1 MLDGMTAKQIVII
14 GGGQSGL
21 AAARVARDTGHEP
34 LVLEAGTQ
42 PAGSWPRYYDSLRL
56 FSPAAF
62 SGFPGVPF
70 PGHKDHYPSRDE
82 VVEFLTRY
90 AAWLAVDIRTQT
102 KVSHVTTTPDGFE
115 VTTGDETLTADA
127 VIAATGA
134 FGNPYLPAIPGRD
147 SFEGEIVHVAD
158 YRGPERFA
166 GQRVVVVGAG
176 NSAVQVAHELSEVS
190 RVSLAV
196 RRPVQFV
203 PQVRGGHDMHYWL
216 KKLGLDLLPPAVLA
230 RLFHGTLV
238 FDTGLYQGALDAAR
252 YDQKPMF
259 TAFGR
264 DGVIWSNDEREPVD
278 VVLFATGY
286 RPNLPYLGDIEDFS
300 PAGTPGHRRGISARH
315 PALGYLGL
323 EYQRSFSS
331 NTLRGVHRDAG
342 FVVNKVLQP
351 SQRGMPTRRAL

>member
-1 MLDGMTAKQIVII
+1 MTAKRILII

-34 LVLEAGTQ
+34 LVLEAGAE
-42 PAGSWPRYYDSLRL
+42 PAGSWPHYYDSLTL

-62 SGFPGVPF
+62 SGFPDVPF
-70 PGHKDHYPSRDE
+70 PGGKDHYPSRDE

-90 AAWLAVDIRTQT
+90 AAWLAVDLRTQS
-102 KVSHVTTTPDGFE
+102 KVSRVTATSDGFE
-115 VTTGDETLTADA
+115 VTTCDETLAADA

-134 FGNPYLPAIPGRD
+134 FGNPYLPAVPGQDR
-147 SFEGEIVHVAD
+147 FEGEVLHVAD
-158 YRGPERFA
+158 YRSPERFA
-166 GQRVVVVGAG
+166 GQRVIVVGAG
-176 NSAVQVAHELSEVS
+176 NSAIQVAHELAETA

-203 PQVRGGHDMHYWL
+203 PQVRGGRDMHYWL

-230 RLFHGTLV
+230 RLLHGTLV
-238 FDTGLYQGALDAAR
+238 FDTGLYQSDLDAGR
-252 YDQKPMF
+252 YEQKPMF
-259 TAFGR
+259 TAFGTN
-264 DGVIWSNDEREPVD
+264 DVVWSNDERESVD

-286 RPNLPYLGDIEDFS
+286 RPDLPYLVDIEDFT
-300 PAGTPGHRRGISARH
+300 PVGTPVHRRGISARH

-323 EYQRSFSS
+323 EFQRSFSS

-342 FVVNKVLQP
+342 FVVNKVLQL
-351 SQRGMPTRRAL
+351 SQRGVPPRRAL